1 MCGYEEYRVDSVH
14 HLDSQ
19 TWDMTVVHLE
29 PGCTADPISDVEGLA
44 EDAPA
49 ALYLKG
55 LLNELEARDLSLWD
69 AL

>member
-1 MCGYEEYRVDSVH
+1 
-14 HLDSQ
+14 
-19 TWDMTVVHLE
+19 MTVVHLE

-49 ALYLKG
+49 ALYLKR
-55 LLNELEARDLSLWD
+55 LLKELEARDLSLWD